1 MKKNKLT
8 NQRTNYVMNQKKTI
22 LLFLLFLF
30 IFCGCA
36 QNLTIKN
43 ARKAGAKQLTGNQ
56 VIQLVSDNTLHMTT
70 WDQSLEADVFCQEN
84 GRIQAENTKGE
95 SSDGRWQISKGDQL
109 CLQFKDWGDGDK
121 ICYSILKMNDSYQAF
136 RGDGGLEY
144 TFTLSHE
151 VFNDS
156 PESAFPT
163 KKAVEAPEQA
173 QEDHW
178 YDFLIFPRKEK
189 DSSAESSTVSVKDAQ
204 PPAKFKE
211 EESHWYD
218 FMTFGGDSGEVEE
231 PIRSEAYKRLLET
244 KSCSTCD
251 LSGVDLQKAVLK
263 KADLS
268 GANLSGAD
276 LSLANLAKANLS
288 GANLSGAN
296 LAEANLV
303 QADLS
308 GADLSGANLH
318 WTILTRA
325 NLSGANLKNAFLV
338 KADCYKADFT
348 DADLTDAITQ
358 RANFDKAKGID
369 LVLEGIEPV
378 PDVID
383 LAPDEI
389 EPVPD
394 VIDLAPDEIE
404 PVSDGGDPAPV
415 GIDLVPVDGGDPA
428 PVGIDLAPAEIEPA
442 PDGE

>member
-1 MKKNKLT
+1 M
-8 NQRTNYVMNQKKTI
+8 
-22 LLFLLFLF
+22 
-30 IFCGCA
+30 
-36 QNLTIKN
+36 TIKN

-56 VIQLVSDNTLHMTT
+56 LIQLVSDNTLHMTT

-84 GRIQAENTKGE
+84 GQIQAENNKGE

-121 ICYSILKMNDSYQAF
+121 ICYSILEMNDSYQAF

-156 PESAFPT
+156 FGSASST
-163 KKAVEAPEQA
+163 KKAVEAPAQA
-173 QEDHW
+173 PEDHW

-189 DSSAESSTVSVKDAQ
+189 DPSAESISVAVKEAQ

-211 EESHWYD
+211 QESHWYD

-231 PIRSEAYKRLLET
+231 PVRTDAHKRLLET

-268 GANLSGAD
+268 GANLRGAD

-318 WTILTRA
+318 WAILTRA

-369 LVLEGIEPV
+369 LVLDGIEPA

-383 LAPDEI
+383 LAPDGSESA
-389 EPVPD
+389 PD
-394 VIDLAPDEIE
+394 VIELAPDGIE
-404 PVSDGGDPAPV
+404 SAPDVSELMPDRVEPT
-415 GIDLVPVDGGDPA
+415 
-428 PVGIDLAPAEIEPA
+428 PVGIDLAPDGVEPTPVGIDLTPDETEPA

>member
-1 MKKNKLT
+1 M
-8 NQRTNYVMNQKKTI
+8 
-22 LLFLLFLF
+22 
-30 IFCGCA
+30 
-36 QNLTIKN
+36 TIKN

-56 VIQLVSDNTLHMTT
+56 LIQLVSDNTLHMTT

-84 GRIQAENTKGE
+84 GRIQAENNKGE

-121 ICYSILKMNDSYQAF
+121 ICYSILKMNDGYQAF

-156 PESAFPT
+156 LESASPT
-163 KKAVEAPEQA
+163 KKSVEAPVQA
-173 QEDHW
+173 SEDHW

-189 DSSAESSTVSVKDAQ
+189 DPSAESSSVAVKEAQ

-211 EESHWYD
+211 QESHWYD

-231 PIRSEAYKRLLET
+231 PVRTDAHKRLLET
-244 KSCSTCD
+244 KSCSACD

-263 KADLS
+263 KADLA

-318 WTILTRA
+318 WAILTRA

-369 LVLEGIEPV
+369 LVLDGIEPARDV
-378 PDVID
+378 IDLAPDERDPAPDVID
-383 LAPDEI
+383 LAPDVT
-389 EPVPD
+389 EPTAD
-394 VIDLAPDEIE
+394 VIDLAP
-404 PVSDGGDPAPV
+404 V
-415 GIDLVPVDGGDPA
+415 GIDLAPDGVDPA
-428 PVGIDLAPAEIEPA
+428 PVGIDLAPDGVDPA
-442 PDGE
+442 PVGIDLGPDGE